1 MEKVF
6 STYLSKFLICAGR
19 SPQCCHPAVAKH
31 WDNINLG
38 FNCWSWAR
46 TALLHFRD
54 PSVRNQLTGEYKYKV
69 CFLLALWWLLQS
81 WLWAAAMGGGTEQW
95 GKQKWKTRG
104 KLVLIFPVD
113 ILGISAGNEGFCS
126 SSWFPTLSQAA
137 LLFKNLFLVFS
148 QCSLF
153 SPPLF
158 ACLSG
163 AATRLLYW
171 HITCHTTV
179 QLCTEEHLHIQKGT
193 WKDSRKT
200 WSPRNALLVCSQAIT
215 WIRPIRTCLEFTGT
229 GGNKNI
235 QLLRKSSLSKP
246 LWVLSQLSH
255 QPRCPGMKTITGCHG
270 EQFCKS
276 SFTLRGVAALG
287 LDTL

>member
-54 PSVRNQLTGEYKYKV
+54 PSVRNQLTGEYKV

-126 SSWFPTLSQAA
+126 SSWFPFHRQ
-137 LLFKNLFLVFS
+137 FYFLKI
-148 QCSLF
+148 CSWSSPNVLF
-153 SPPLF
+153 SLLPSLR
-158 ACLSG
+158 ACLV
-163 AATRLLYW
+163 LL
-171 HITCHTTV
+171 HGFCTDTLRHTTV

-255 QPRCPGMKTITGCHG
+255 QPRRPGMKTITGCHG